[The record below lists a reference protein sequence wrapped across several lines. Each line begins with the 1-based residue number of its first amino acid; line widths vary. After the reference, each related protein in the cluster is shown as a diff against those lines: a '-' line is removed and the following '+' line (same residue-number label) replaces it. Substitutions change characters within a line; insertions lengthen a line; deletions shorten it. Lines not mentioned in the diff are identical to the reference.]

1 MHRRCRRMPAH
12 ENLDYTMPSVTLSG
26 RAFLRLSGKDAE
38 TFLQALITTNLP
50 DLPAGEI
57 RPGALL
63 TPQGKI
69 LFDFLIR
76 RDGDDA
82 FLIETTEDQRDS
94 LLKRLTMYKLRAAV
108 DLAIVEGGDVTIA
121 WDGVDADAAR
131 DARFAKA
138 GLDVSR
144 SPGVGGNDDLALY
157 DVLRISAGIP
167 ESGRDYA
174 LSDAFPHDI
183 ILDLA
188 GGLSFRKG
196 CYVGQ
201 EVVSRM
207 QHRGTARRR
216 PVIVKSEAALPATGT
231 ELLAGGKPIGTL
243 GSVSGALGLAIVRI
257 DRAADA
263 INSGTPITAEGAPV
277 TVELPAWTGLAFAQ
291 DASEVPAQ

>member
-1 MHRRCRRMPAH
+1 
-12 ENLDYTMPSVTLSG
+12 MPSVTLSG

-38 TFLQALITTNLP
+38 TFLQALITT
-50 DLPAGEI
+50 DLPSLPEGEI

-76 RDGDDA
+76 RDGADA
-82 FLIETTEDQRDS
+82 FLIETGEEQRDG
-94 LLKRLTMYKLRAAV
+94 LLKRLTLYKLRAAV
-108 DLAIVEGGDVTIA
+108 DLAAVEGGAVTVA
-121 WDGVDADAAR
+121 WDAPEADAPH
-131 DARFAKA
+131 DARFAAA
-138 GLDVSR
+138 GVTVSR
-144 SPGVGGNDDLALY
+144 RPGAGGTDAPALY
-157 DVLRISAGIP
+157 DGLRIAAGLP

-174 LSDAFPHDI
+174 LSDAFPHDVL
-183 ILDLA
+183 LDRS

-216 PVIVKSEAALPATGT
+216 PVIVKAETALPATGT

-243 GSVSGALGLAIVRI
+243 GTVSGLLGLAVVRL

-263 INSGTPITAEGAPV
+263 MRTGTPITAGDVPV
-277 TVELPAWTGLAFAQ
+277 TLELPAWTGLGFPEEAT
-291 DASEVPAQ
+291 EVPAQ

>member
-1 MHRRCRRMPAH
+1 
-12 ENLDYTMPSVTLSG
+12 MPSVTLSG

-38 TFLQALITTNLP
+38 TFLQALITT
-50 DLPAGEI
+50 DLPSLPEGEI

-76 RDGDDA
+76 RDGEDA
-82 FLIETTEDQRDS
+82 FLIETGEEQRDG
-94 LLKRLTMYKLRAAV
+94 LLKRLTLYKLRAVV
-108 DLAIVEGGDVTIA
+108 DLAAVEGDAVTVA
-121 WDGVDADAAR
+121 WEAPEADAPR
-131 DARFAKA
+131 DARFAAA
-138 GLDVSR
+138 GLTVSR
-144 SPGVGGNDDLALY
+144 RPGAGGTDDPALY
-157 DVLRISAGIP
+157 DGLRISAGLP

-174 LSDAFPHDI
+174 LSDAFPHDVL
-183 ILDLA
+183 LDRS

-216 PVIVKSEAALPATGT
+216 PVIVKAETALPETGT
-231 ELLAGGKPIGTL
+231 ELLAGGKPVGTL
-243 GSVSGALGLAIVRI
+243 GTVSGPLGLAVVRL

-263 INSGTPITAEGAPV
+263 MRTGTPITAGDVPV
-277 TVELPAWTGLAFAQ
+277 TLELPAWTGLGFPQEAA
-291 DASEVPAQ
+291 EVPAQ

>member
-1 MHRRCRRMPAH
+1 
-12 ENLDYTMPSVTLSG
+12 MPSVTLSG

-38 TFLQALITTNLP
+38 AFLQALITT
-50 DLPAGEI
+50 DLPSLPEDEI

-76 RDGDDA
+76 RDGTDA
-82 FLIETTEDQRDS
+82 FLIETGEDQRDG
-94 LLKRLTMYKLRAAV
+94 LLKRLTLYKLRAAV
-108 DLAIVEGGDVTIA
+108 DLAVVEGDAVTVT
-121 WDGVDADAAR
+121 WDAPEADAAR
-131 DARFAKA
+131 DARFAAA
-138 GLDVSR
+138 GLAVSR
-144 SPGVGGNDDLALY
+144 RPGAGGTGDPALY
-157 DVLRISAGIP
+157 DDFRIAAGLP

-174 LSDAFPHDI
+174 LSDAFPHDVL
-183 ILDLA
+183 LDRS

-216 PVIVKSEAALPATGT
+216 SVIVKAEAALPATGT

-243 GSVSGALGLAIVRI
+243 GTVSGSLGLAIVRL

-263 INSGTPITAEGAPV
+263 LRAGTPVTAGDVPV
-277 TVELPAWTGLAFAQ
+277 TLELPAWTGLTFPEEAA
-291 DASEVPAQ
+291 EVPAQ

>member
-1 MHRRCRRMPAH
+1 
-12 ENLDYTMPSVTLSG
+12 MPSVTLSG
-26 RAFLRLSGKDAE
+26 RAFLRISGADAE
-38 TFLQALITTNLP
+38 TFLQSLITTNLP

-76 RDGDDA
+76 RDGDGA
-82 FLIETTEDQRDS
+82 FLIETTDEQRDA

-108 DLAIVEGGDVTIA
+108 DLTVAEGDTVAIA
-121 WDGVDADAAR
+121 WDAPEAGAPR
-131 DARFAKA
+131 DGRFAKA
-138 GLDVSR
+138 GLALSR
-144 SPGVGGNDDLALY
+144 RPGTDGGDDPALY
-157 DVLRISAGIP
+157 DILRIDTGLVEAGT
-167 ESGRDYA
+167 DYA
-174 LSDAFPHDI
+174 LGDAFPHDVL
-183 ILDLA
+183 LDLTD
-188 GGLSFRKG
+188 GLSFRQG

-216 PVIVKSEAALPATGT
+216 PVIVGSEADLPATGT

-243 GSVSGALGLAIVRI
+243 GSVSGTRGLAIVRI

-263 INSGTPITAEGAPV
+263 MHGGTPITADGMPV
-277 TVELPAWTGLAFAQ
+277 TVVLPQWTGLAFPQETA
-291 DASEVPAQ
+291 EVPAQ

>member
-1 MHRRCRRMPAH
+1 
-12 ENLDYTMPSVTLSG
+12 MPSVTLSG

-38 TFLQALITTNLP
+38 TFLQALITT
-50 DLPAGEI
+50 DLPSLPEGEI

-76 RDGDDA
+76 RDGADA
-82 FLIETTEDQRDS
+82 FLIETGEEQRDG
-94 LLKRLTMYKLRAAV
+94 LLKRLTLYKLRAAV
-108 DLAIVEGGDVTIA
+108 DLAAVEGDAVTVA
-121 WDGVDADAAR
+121 WDAPEADAPH
-131 DARFAKA
+131 DARFAAA
-138 GLDVSR
+138 GVTVSR
-144 SPGVGGNDDLALY
+144 RPGAGGTDAPALY
-157 DVLRISAGIP
+157 DGLRIAAGLP

-174 LSDAFPHDI
+174 LSDAFPHDVL
-183 ILDLA
+183 LDRS

-216 PVIVKSEAALPATGT
+216 PVVVKAGADLPATGT

-243 GSVSGALGLAIVRI
+243 GTVSGPLGLAIVRL

-263 INSGTPITAEGAPV
+263 MRAGTPIAAGDVPV
-277 TVELPAWTGLAFAQ
+277 TLELPAWTGLTFPEEAA
-291 DASEVPAQ
+291 EVPAQ

>member
-1 MHRRCRRMPAH
+1 
-12 ENLDYTMPSVTLSG
+12 MPSVTLSG

-38 TFLQALITTNLP
+38 TFLQALITT
-50 DLPAGEI
+50 DLPSLPEGEI

-76 RDGDDA
+76 RDGADA
-82 FLIETTEDQRDS
+82 FLIETGEEQRDG
-94 LLKRLTMYKLRAAV
+94 LLKRLTLYKLRAAV
-108 DLAIVEGGDVTIA
+108 DLAAVEGDAVTVGDA
-121 WDGVDADAAR
+121 LEADAPH
-131 DARFAKA
+131 DARFAAA
-138 GLDVSR
+138 GLTVFR
-144 SPGVGGNDDLALY
+144 RPGAGGTDAPALY
-157 DVLRISAGIP
+157 DGLRISAGLP

-174 LSDAFPHDI
+174 LSDAFPHDVL
-183 ILDLA
+183 LDRS

-216 PVIVKSEAALPATGT
+216 PVIVKAETALPETGT
-231 ELLAGGKPIGTL
+231 ELLAGGKPVGTL
-243 GSVSGALGLAIVRI
+243 GTVSGLLGLAVVRL

-263 INSGTPITAEGAPV
+263 VRTGTPITAGDVPV
-277 TVELPAWTGLAFAQ
+277 TLELPAWTGLAFPEEAT
-291 DASEVPAQ
+291 EVPAQ

>member
-1 MHRRCRRMPAH
+1 
-12 ENLDYTMPSVTLSG
+12 MPSVTLSG

-50 DLPAGEI
+50 DLPEGEI

-69 LFDFLIR
+69 LFDFLVR
-76 RDGDDA
+76 RDGADA
-82 FLIETTEDQRDS
+82 FLIETTEDQRDA

-108 DLAIVEGGDVTIA
+108 DLSVVEGSEVTVA
-121 WDGVDADAAR
+121 WNGTDPGAAR
-131 DARFAKA
+131 DGRFARA
-138 GLDVSR
+138 GVEVSR
-144 SPGVGGNDDLALY
+144 HPGAAGRDDPALY
-157 DVLRISAGIP
+157 DILRISAGIP
-167 ESGRDYA
+167 EADRDYA

-183 ILDLA
+183 MLDLT

-216 PVIVKSEAALPATGT
+216 PVIVKGEAALPPTGT

-243 GSVSGALGLAIVRI
+243 GSISGALGLAIVRV

-263 INSGTPITAEGAPV
+263 IHSGAPITADGTPV
-277 TVELPAWTGLAFAQ
+277 TVELPQWTGLAFPEET
-291 DASEVPAQ
+291 SEVPAQ

>member
-1 MHRRCRRMPAH
+1 
-12 ENLDYTMPSVTLSG
+12 MPSVTLSG

-38 TFLQALITTNLP
+38 TFLQALITT
-50 DLPAGEI
+50 DLPSLPEGEI

-76 RDGDDA
+76 RDGADA
-82 FLIETTEDQRDS
+82 FLIETGEEQRDG
-94 LLKRLTMYKLRAAV
+94 LLKRLTLYKLRAAV
-108 DLAIVEGGDVTIA
+108 DLAAVEGDAVTVA
-121 WDGVDADAAR
+121 WDAPEADAPH
-131 DARFAKA
+131 DARFAAA
-138 GLDVSR
+138 GVTVSR
-144 SPGVGGNDDLALY
+144 RPGAGGTDAPALY
-157 DVLRISAGIP
+157 DGLRIAAGLP

-174 LSDAFPHDI
+174 LSDAFPHDVL
-183 ILDLA
+183 LDRS

-216 PVIVKSEAALPATGT
+216 PVIVKAETALPATGT
-231 ELLAGGKPIGTL
+231 ELLAGGKPIGML
-243 GSVSGALGLAIVRI
+243 GTVSGLLGLAVVRL

-263 INSGTPITAEGAPV
+263 MRTGTPITAGDVPV
-277 TVELPAWTGLAFAQ
+277 TLELPAWTGLGFPEEAT
-291 DASEVPAQ
+291 EVPAQ

>member
-1 MHRRCRRMPAH
+1 
-12 ENLDYTMPSVTLSG
+12 MPSVTLSG

-38 TFLQALITTNLP
+38 SFLQALITTNLP
-50 DLPAGEI
+50 DLPPGEI

-108 DLAIVEGGDVTIA
+108 DLAVVAGSDVTIA
-121 WDGVDADAAR
+121 WDGAEADAAR
-131 DARFAKA
+131 DVRFAKA

-144 SPGVGGNDDLALY
+144 RPGVGGSDDPALY
-157 DVLRISAGIP
+157 DRLRISAGIP

-231 ELLAGGKPIGTL
+231 ELLAGGKPIGAL
-243 GSVSGALGLAIVRI
+243 GSVSGTLGLAIVRI

-263 INSGTPITAEGAPV
+263 INSGTPITADGASV
-277 TVELPAWTGLAFAQ
+277 TVELPAWTGLAFPQ
-291 DASEVPAQ
+291 DVSEVPAQ

>member
-1 MHRRCRRMPAH
+1 
-12 ENLDYTMPSVTLSG
+12 MPSVTLSG

-38 TFLQALITTNLP
+38 PFLQSLITT
-50 DLPAGEI
+50 DLPSLTAGEI

-69 LFDFLIR
+69 FFDFLIR
-76 RDGDDA
+76 RDGADA
-82 FLIETTEDQRDS
+82 FLLETTEDQRDA

-108 DLAIVEGGDVTIA
+108 DLAVVEGNEATVS
-121 WDGVDADAAR
+121 WDDAEDGAAR

-138 GLDVSR
+138 GIAVSR
-144 SPGVGGNDDLALY
+144 RPGDGGSDDPVLY
-157 DVLRISAGIP
+157 DALRIAAGLP
-167 ESGRDYA
+167 EAGRDYP
-174 LSDAFPHDI
+174 LSDAFPHDVL
-183 ILDLA
+183 LDLS

-216 PVIVKSEAALPATGT
+216 PVTVTGESALPASGT
-231 ELLAGGKPIGTL
+231 ELMAGGKPIGTL
-243 GSVSGALGLAIVRI
+243 GSVSGKQGLAIVRI

-263 INSGTPITAEGAPV
+263 MRAGTPITADGV
-277 TVELPAWTGLAFAQ
+277 TITVALPSWTGLAFPEE
-291 DASEVPAQ
+291 ASEVPAQ

>member
-1 MHRRCRRMPAH
+1 
-12 ENLDYTMPSVTLSG
+12 MPSVTLSG

-38 TFLQALITTNLP
+38 TFLQSLITTNLP
-50 DLPAGEI
+50 DLPDGEI

-76 RDGDDA
+76 RDGAEA
-82 FLIETTEDQRDS
+82 FLIETSEDQRDA

-108 DLAIVEGGDVTIA
+108 DLAVVAGDAVTIT
-121 WDGVDADAAR
+121 WDAASADAPR
-131 DARFAKA
+131 DARFARA

-144 SPGVGGNDDLALY
+144 RPGDGGDSGDGDAALY
-157 DVLRISAGIP
+157 DTLRISAGIP
-167 ESGRDYA
+167 EAGRDYA
-174 LSDAFPHDI
+174 LSDAFPHDA
-183 ILDLA
+183 LFDLSS
-188 GGLSFRKG
+188 GLSFRKG

-216 PVIVKSEAALPATGT
+216 PVIVKGDGALAAPGT
-231 ELLAGGKPIGTL
+231 DLLAGGKPIGAL

-263 INSGTPITAEGAPV
+263 INSGTPITADGAPV
-277 TVELPAWTGLAFAQ
+277 HVELPAWTGLAFPDDSA
-291 DASEVPAQ
+291 EVPAQ

>member
-1 MHRRCRRMPAH
+1 MVPAR
-12 ENLDYTMPSVTLSG
+12 ENLDRIMPSVTLSG

-38 TFLQALITTNLP
+38 TFLQSLITTNLP

-76 RDGDDA
+76 RDGDEA

-94 LLKRLTMYKLRAAV
+94 LLKRLTMYKLRATV
-108 DLAIVEGGDVTIA
+108 DLAIVEGDAVTIA
-121 WDGVDADAAR
+121 WDNPDADATR
-131 DARFAKA
+131 DARFTKA
-138 GLDVSR
+138 GLAVSR
-144 SPGVGGNDDLALY
+144 RPGVGGSDDPALY
-157 DVLRISAGIP
+157 DALRIGAGIP
-167 ESGRDYA
+167 EAGRDYA

-183 ILDLA
+183 ILDLI

-216 PVIVKSEAALPATGT
+216 PVIVRGEAALPATGT
-231 ELLAGGKPIGTL
+231 ELLVGGKPIGTL

-263 INSGTPITAEGAPV
+263 INSGAPITADGAPV
-277 TVELPAWTGLAFAQ
+277 TVELAPWTGLAFPQ

>member
-1 MHRRCRRMPAH
+1 
-12 ENLDYTMPSVTLSG
+12 MPSVTLSG

-38 TFLQALITTNLP
+38 TFLQALITT
-50 DLPAGEI
+50 DLPSLPEGEI

-76 RDGDDA
+76 RDGADA
-82 FLIETTEDQRDS
+82 FLIETGEEQRDG
-94 LLKRLTMYKLRAAV
+94 LLKRLTLYKLRAVV
-108 DLAIVEGGDVTIA
+108 DLAAVEGDAVTVA
-121 WDGVDADAAR
+121 WEAPEADAPR
-131 DARFAKA
+131 DARFAAA
-138 GLDVSR
+138 GLTVSR
-144 SPGVGGNDDLALY
+144 RPGAGGTDDPALY
-157 DVLRISAGIP
+157 DGLRIAAGLP

-174 LSDAFPHDI
+174 LSDAFPHDVL
-183 ILDLA
+183 LDRS

-216 PVIVKSEAALPATGT
+216 PVVVKAETALPETGT
-231 ELLAGGKPIGTL
+231 ELLAGGKPVGTL
-243 GSVSGALGLAIVRI
+243 GTVSGLLGLAVVRL

-263 INSGTPITAEGAPV
+263 MRMGTPITAGDVPV
-277 TVELPAWTGLAFAQ
+277 TLELPAWTGLGFPQEAA
-291 DASEVPAQ
+291 EVPAQ